1 MKDIRDFIAKC
12 EEEGVLQKIKAEVD
26 WDLEI
31 SHIAKLNEEREGPAL
46 LFENVK
52 GCEGAVLV
60 GAFSTD
66 KRLAIA
72 LQKPTHY
79 TLCDLAR
86 EWKDIMRKTKEVIP
100 AQEVK
105 VGPVMENIVEGE
117 DVDLSK
123 LPAPRFYEKDGG
135 RYIGTAAFMII
146 RDPET
151 QMINM
156 GIYRMQLLDEK
167 STGIQLLKGK
177 RGERILGKYRKMGKP
192 MPVAIVIGC
201 DPIYLMAGS
210 VMIEGASQFDIVGT
224 LRGTPSEVIISDL
237 TGLPLPAR
245 AEIVLEG
252 EVDPDDLRDE
262 GPFGEYTGYY
272 SDEWREKIPKPA
284 VRVRRVLYR
293 NNPILWAMSQ
303 GRPVTD
309 THMLLA
315 LTRTATL
322 WTDLDQMR
330 IPGIQSVCVLPE
342 AAGRFWAI
350 VSVKQIYPGH
360 SNQVASA
367 VISTTTGSYGIKG
380 VIIVDDDIKADDIS
394 RVFWALAVRYDPYRS
409 TEIIKRGRSTPLD
422 PALDPGGNKFITS
435 RIVMDATIPFEW
447 ETKPYE
453 IKTTDSIV
461 DRVKSR
467 WREYGFDYDL

>member
-1 MKDIRDFIAKC
+1 MKDLRDFIKEC
-12 EEEGVLQKIKAEVD
+12 EKVGELKRIKVEVD

-31 SHIAKLNEEREGPAL
+31 SHIAKLNGERRGPAL

-52 GCEGAVLV
+52 GCVGSVFV
-60 GAFSTD
+60 GAFTTE

-86 EWKDIMRKTKEVIP
+86 EWKDIQAKTKEVIP
-100 AQEVK
+100 AKEVK
-105 VGPVMENIVEGE
+105 VGPVMENILEGK
-117 DVDLSK
+117 DVDLNK

-156 GIYRMQLLDEK
+156 GTYRMQLLDNK
-167 STGIQLLKGK
+167 STGIQMIKGK

-192 MPVAIVIGC
+192 MPAAIVIGC
-201 DPIYLMAGS
+201 DPIYFMAAS
-210 VMIEGASQFDIVGT
+210 VMIEGVSQFDIVGT
-224 LRGTPSEVIISDL
+224 LRGTPAEVIIGDL
-237 TGLPLPAR
+237 TSLPIPAR

-252 EVDPDDLRDE
+252 EVSPDDLRDE

-272 SDEWREKIPKPA
+272 SDEWRKMVPKPA
-284 VRVRRVLYR
+284 FTVKRILHR
-293 NNPILWAMSQ
+293 NKPILWAMSQ

-315 LTRTATL
+315 LTRSATL
-322 WTDLDQMR
+322 WADLEEMR
-330 IPGIQSVCVLPE
+330 IPGIQSVYVIPE
-342 AAGRFWAI
+342 SAGRFWAI
-350 VSVKQIYPGH
+350 VSVKQVYPGH
-360 SNQVASA
+360 SSQVATA

-380 VIIVDDDIKADDIS
+380 VIVVDDDIKADDIP
-394 RVFWALAVRYDPYRS
+394 RVLWALSVRYDPYRG

-422 PALDPGGNKFITS
+422 PALDPANRFITS
-435 RIVMDATIPFEW
+435 RILMDATIPFEW
-447 ETKPYE
+447 EDKPYE

-467 WREYGFDYDL
+467 WKEYGLD

>member
-1 MKDIRDFIAKC
+1 MKDLRDFIKKC
-12 EEEGVLQKIKAEVD
+12 EEEGELKKIKAEVD

-31 SHIAKLNEEREGPAL
+31 SHITRLNEERRGPAL
-46 LFENVK
+46 LFENVRE
-52 GCEGAVLV
+52 CEGSVLA
-60 GAFSTD
+60 GALSTE

-72 LQKPTHY
+72 LQKPFHY

-86 EWKDIMRKTKEVIP
+86 EWKDIQAKTKQVIP

-105 VGPVMENIVEGE
+105 TGPVTENIIEGKE
-117 DVDLSK
+117 IDLRK
-123 LPAPRFYEKDGG
+123 LPVPRFYERDGG

-151 QMINM
+151 RMINM
-156 GIYRMQLLDEK
+156 GTYRMQLLDER
-167 STGIQLLKGK
+167 STGVQMLKGK
-177 RGERILGKYRKMGKP
+177 RGERILGKYRKLGKP
-192 MPVAIVIGC
+192 MPAAIAIGC

-224 LRGTPSEVIISDL
+224 LRETPSETIISDL

-245 AEIVLEG
+245 AEIILEG

-272 SDEWREKIPKPA
+272 SDEWRERIPKPA
-284 VRVRRVLYR
+284 VKINRVLYR
-293 NNPILWAMSQ
+293 NNPILWVMSQ

-322 WTDLDQMR
+322 WTDLDQMK
-330 IPGIQSVCVLPE
+330 IPGIQSVCVMPE
-342 AAGRFWAI
+342 SAGRFWAI

-360 SNQVASA
+360 SSQVASA

-380 VIIVDDDIKADDIS
+380 VIVVDEDIRADDIS
-394 RVFWALAVRYDPYRS
+394 RVFWALAVRYDPCRG

-422 PALDPGGNKFITS
+422 PALDPDNRFITS
-435 RIVMDATIPFEW
+435 RILMDATIPFEW
-447 ETKPYE
+447 RDKPYE
-453 IKTTDSIV
+453 IKTTDSV
-461 DRVKSR
+461 MDKVRSR
-467 WREYGFDYDL
+467 WTEYGLD